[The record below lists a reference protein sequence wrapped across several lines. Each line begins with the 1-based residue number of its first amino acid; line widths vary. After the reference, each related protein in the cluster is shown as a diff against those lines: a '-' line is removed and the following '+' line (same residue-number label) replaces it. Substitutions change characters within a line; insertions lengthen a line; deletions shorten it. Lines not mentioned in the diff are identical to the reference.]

1 MIRKLRARIIIINM
15 ALMGIVILAIFTT
28 VCVNSYSN
36 AVNDMERGLN
46 QVVGNRDFDRDRATD
61 DNAPPFDKESK
72 VSFKQKPNIH
82 DNEPMQIS
90 SYVIVELDDDGNIT
104 NTTENN
110 VSIDA
115 DDLEECVKLARQ
127 SNSISGQIGD
137 YRLMY
142 VKHDFMEVHKI
153 VFASNNM
160 VFANLRNTVLVS
172 VGLFFGSMVI
182 IFLISLWLSGLAV
195 KPVKKAWEQQK
206 QFVAD
211 ASHELKTPL
220 TVILANNN
228 IMMSHPQSRVT
239 DERQWLEST
248 EEEAQH
254 MKQLIDQMLFLAKSD
269 AGNTQVQLSEV
280 NLSEIVEGSALNF
293 EPVAF
298 EREVLIDTDIR
309 PDILMQGNQLQLNQL
324 AHILIDNAVKYA
336 EDNSTVTIA
345 LHKHGDG
352 TEFTVNNKGSVISKE
367 EMEHIFDRFY
377 RAEKSRTT
385 KGYGLGLA
393 IAQRIVEDM
402 NGKIT
407 VQSNQTD
414 GTTFTVYFKG

>member
-137 YRLMY
+137 YGLMY

-160 VFANLRNTVLVS
+160 IYSNLRKTALIS

>member
-137 YRLMY
+137 YGLMY

-239 DERQWLEST
+239 DEHQWLEST

>member
-1 MIRKLRARIIIINM
+1 MIKKLRARIIFINM

-137 YRLMY
+137 YGLMY

>member
-72 VSFKQKPNIH
+72 GSFKQKPNIH

-137 YRLMY
+137 YGLMY

-269 AGNTQVQLSEV
+269 AGNTRVQLSEV

-352 TEFTVNNKGSVISKE
+352 TEFTVNDKGSVISKE

>member
-137 YRLMY
+137 YGLMY

-160 VFANLRNTVLVS
+160 VFANLRNTLLVS

-309 PDILMQGNQLQLNQL
+309 PDIQMQGNQLQLNQL
-324 AHILIDNAVKYA
+324 AHILINNAVKYA

>member
-72 VSFKQKPNIH
+72 GSFKQKPNIH

-137 YRLMY
+137 YGLMY

-160 VFANLRNTVLVS
+160 IYSNLRKTALIS